1 MWCDIIGCVILICSS
16 NLQAHFSPVVRS
28 FRIRI
33 RFSSQNALKIPA
45 IFFSLRAK
53 LVNSH
58 RYHLYYSQYIDICQ
72 CIARKYI
79 CFTERHGNQK
89 SRSETTSAF
98 FFIEDCKRCIHLGT
112 KCTPNRPFVKWY
124 GEVKHHR
131 LHSDHFRI
139 AAEPVSSKSVEKKLQ
154 TKSLVKKQPDAQSE
168 KHCIKTGVQS

>member
-1 MWCDIIGCVILICSS
+1 MVRHYRLCDIDFSS

-53 LVNSH
+53 LVISH
-58 RYHLYYSQYIDICQ
+58 RYHLYYSQHIDVCQ
-72 CIARKYI
+72 CVARKYI
-79 CFTERHGNQK
+79 CFTERHGNQS

-124 GEVKHHR
+124 GGVKHHR
-131 LHSDHFRI
+131 LHSWPFQNRCRACI
-139 AAEPVSSKSVEKKLQ
+139 VKKYRKNLQ
-154 TKSLVKKQPDAQSE
+154 TKSFVKKQPDARSE